1 MRVNNFPD
9 NLSTTNKWA
18 ELRDL
23 YRSGKP
29 VVGEITKYSDYF
41 GYTVSINGILA
52 DMNKNEL
59 TAAYV
64 DDYDEWCGRK
74 ILVKL
79 VRVDEYSKKL
89 VVSRKRLAYS
99 YLEGQLVQGFVTE
112 IVGNRMHVDVGFL
125 ARVHI
130 RDMADRFVSDIND
143 MYSEGQAIDLVLSE
157 DYSKEKYTEAS
168 TKPSVLW
175 NVKKQ
180 GLNVHDI
187 ITVSIDDIKDDGVTF
202 SLTDFIQGYVHKDF
216 LSDDFRNLFDKGEI
230 EVGSLIEVAVTKIND
245 EKRRIYFSM
254 KEASKIKERKAI
266 EALKSQLERGHI
278 VEVEVIDVNEKE
290 AVLNIIGTDVN
301 YKMSRDELSPN
312 KVIKA
317 SDEVFIGQIFPIV
330 YLGENNGNLSFSRK
344 YFVEDVY
351 DESLY
356 DLSLLQLLDMMS
368 IKTTHFVG
376 KAIKMKEN
384 FFFCNIMSVAE
395 NGTEDNGKLL
405 VDPITGKNLI
415 AVINETV
422 SLKIEDNKYYEFVI
436 DLAFKN
442 YRKKKGTPFMFCVNS
457 SNIKE
462 VKDPY
467 QDAVSLAFTKQRSP
481 SQSTSLAYLL
491 NEVGQGLYS
500 KKERMFFE
508 LIQNADDSASQSG
521 VQIKLQ
527 VVDNYFVLTHNGYSF
542 SKHDFDSIIS
552 AAKSTK
558 GSNKKKTGYKGIG
571 FKSVFTNSDTVQI
584 KSGGFN
590 FLFDK
595 SLPLYNDFKKFY
607 FYVNDI
613 EDSLTEQKRFL
624 HTFEKEYRE
633 FKDVRDIPWQLL
645 PIWTNKDLL
654 ESQSIFNENE
664 NVSIALKMA
673 DENLSQYEAAIE
685 EIFSEPRFM
694 LFLRNTKRVQLIQNG
709 TCKTI
714 QKTISKQNNVVSLA
728 NSYNSSSRVENYKIF
743 SSGEIL
749 VNDDTFMQAGIPI
762 RRTERLNSRGEKE
775 KFLVNLDEN
784 GNLLKTTIDVPDRIA
799 SSSETNISI
808 ALRVDDKGLIIPISI
823 DDTSLYAY
831 LPMNENRYKFPFYI
845 NADFI
850 PKSDREGINTDNP
863 WNHFLFYQIG
873 MNLVKMVSNIAS
885 NSQPQYLN
893 LLLKKEMTSD
903 AVDTKLLTDAFNRG
917 YKEGLF
923 IYDFIVDDEGKKTNA
938 NNIIIDKSGLADL
951 VGNCNFYTLLGTEK
965 RLPSPDIDTTIL
977 SNELFNIECVKASD
991 IVDILTND
999 IEKVNAWLDS
1009 TTEESRNNFYE
1020 WIATNKDCSELVTD
1034 IHTLCYDSCWY
1045 SINNV
1050 NFENKQVITTK
1061 TYIPILP
1068 ILTELGFKCSEN
1080 IFDDHPLEEV
1090 LNEAVQSDK
1099 ELFDEIQ
1106 KQDLSV
1112 LSFEKRLLLF
1122 KTASQFKGIADASLK
1137 SWLLFK
1143 NMEGECTSLNKL
1155 LPFDASLPKWLR
1167 KYILCEEETC
1177 DYLKKFL
1184 VNPNDSYTS
1193 VIVPNINS
1201 LIESIDV
1208 YEIYK
1213 HYHSEWS
1220 PSLTT
1225 SLIKSYT
1232 SNIISVVEQS
1242 GVAVK
1247 SDYIKSIGTI
1257 NIDSEREYLQS
1268 DDTYKTIS
1276 LAFSDDS
1283 LIATARTLITIDNLP
1298 LSEFIIKDE
1307 FSMQVGLST
1316 FAFRL
1321 SSLIP
1326 DYESTSKLN
1335 KVISHFKSLPS
1346 IEKLFEL
1353 REITN
1358 YTWVK
1363 RNLLSYLAANNSPL
1377 LGPEQFAFFI
1387 CYEKKLN
1394 KSYFEIDIKP
1404 YIKIND
1410 KDLFLKILDYCY
1422 NSGMGEI
1429 LRSYITISGIEY
1441 PFDRIYGTYFDCGMF
1456 AMPTEQ
1462 TPGYISKWAETKEKR
1477 DFLITLGLHDLASDE
1492 MVRRQAFYNGEEKG
1506 NWTITSKAII
1516 ENLLAWIKTSMTLPF
1531 ADDYHRNILMPLM
1544 SKIGCSK
1551 TYDEQDVN
1559 SAEEWNDDRYKD
1571 WKLEKQLR
1579 IFIYEDKIP
1588 YSCSWNDSVF
1598 YTGAEEDFKYF
1609 PETSHLYINGSV
1621 DAASI
1626 LSNVFP
1632 IRGIPFEKD
1641 DWHQLFFVSRDSIT
1655 QYSTEN
1661 ESLRNKIAELEEQLN
1676 LFRAAEHSGK
1686 EASERGNVA
1695 SSDQEAINRETR
1707 IMAKSMLKRH
1717 GYDVSDW
1724 DPVTSL
1730 PDVVNIIRTPEGDPI
1745 NVVIRSAKGRK
1756 IHLAATSFEAL
1767 MSNPNNLLVIRG
1779 EDSEIHTVD
1788 FQELFGGNSNVN
1800 LIFDA
1805 NFTPLSYFK
1814 ALGTIFKYVKNTDFV
1829 IENPQYSAFDE
1840 IKSFG
1845 LDVKNEG
1852 EIVIGTEEDI

>member
-9 NLSTTNKWA
+9 NLNTANKWA
-18 ELRDL
+18 ELRDY

-29 VVGEITKYSDYF
+29 IVGEITKYSDYF

-59 TAAYV
+59 TSAYV
-64 DDYDEWCGRK
+64 DDYNEWCGRK

-79 VRVDEYSKKL
+79 LRVDEYSKKI
-89 VVSRKRLAYS
+89 VVSRRRLAYS
-99 YLEGQLVQGFVTE
+99 YLRGQLVQGFVTE

-130 RDMADRFVSDIND
+130 KDMADRFVSDIND
-143 MYSEGQAIDLVLSE
+143 VYSEGQAIDLVLNE
-157 DYSKEKYTEAS
+157 NYSKGKYTEAS

-180 GLNVHDI
+180 NLKVHDI
-187 ITVSIDDIKDDGVTF
+187 LSVFIDEIRDDGVTF
-202 SLTDFIQGYVHKDF
+202 SLTDFIQGFVHKDF
-216 LSDDFRNLFDKGEI
+216 LSDGFRKLFDKGRI
-230 EVGSLIEVAVTKIND
+230 EVGSPIDVAITKIND

-254 KEASKIKERKAI
+254 KEASKIRERNAI

-278 VEVEVIDVNEKE
+278 VEVEVVDVNEKE
-290 AVLNIIGTDVN
+290 AILNIIGTDVN

-317 SDEVFIGQIFPIV
+317 SDEVFIGQIFPVV
-330 YLGENNGNLSFSRK
+330 YLGDNNGSLSFSRK

-351 DESLY
+351 DEALY
-356 DLSLLQLLDMMS
+356 DLSLSQLLDTMS

-395 NGTEDNGKLL
+395 NGTDDNGKLL

-415 AVINETV
+415 AVINESV
-422 SLKIEDNKYYEFVI
+422 SIKIKENKYYEFDI
-436 DLAFKN
+436 DVAFKN
-442 YRKKKGTPFMFCVNS
+442 YRKKKGTPYMFCVNS
-457 SNIKE
+457 SYIKE
-462 VKDPY
+462 VNDPY

-527 VVDNYFVLTHNGYSF
+527 VIDNYFVLSHNGYSF

-595 SLPLYNDFKKFY
+595 SLDIYNDFKKFY

-613 EDSLTEQKRFL
+613 ENDSIEQKKFL

-645 PIWTNKDLL
+645 PIWTNKESLD
-654 ESQSIFNENE
+654 SQSIFNENE

-685 EIFSEPRFM
+685 EIFREPRFM

-714 QKTISKQNNVVSLA
+714 QKTTSKQNNVVSLA
-728 NSYNSSSRVENYKIF
+728 NSYNEGNRVENYKIF
-743 SSGEIL
+743 SSGDII
-749 VNDDTFMQAGIPI
+749 VDDNAFMQAGIPI

-775 KFLVNLDEN
+775 NFLVNLDEN

-799 SSSETNISI
+799 SSTETNISI
-808 ALRVDDKGLIIPISI
+808 ALRVDDKGLIIPIDKDEI
-823 DDTSLYAY
+823 SLYAY
-831 LPMNENRYKFPFYI
+831 LPMNESRYIFPFYI

-873 MNLVKMVSNIAS
+873 MNLVKMVSEIAS

-903 AVDTKLLTDAFNRG
+903 AVDTKLLTEAFNRG
-917 YKEGLF
+917 YKEGLLSYNY
-923 IYDFIVDDEGKKTNA
+923 IIDDEGNKTNSD
-938 NNIIIDKSGLADL
+938 NIIIDKSGLADL
-951 VGNCNFYTLLGTEK
+951 VGNSNFYTLISTDK

-977 SNELFNIECVKASD
+977 ANEQFNIECIKATD
-991 IVDILTND
+991 VVDIITND
-999 IEKVNAWLDS
+999 IDKVNTWIDS
-1009 TTEESRNNFYE
+1009 TTEESRNNFFE
-1020 WIATNKDCSELVTD
+1020 WIAANKDCSELVAD
-1034 IHTLCYDSCWY
+1034 IHTFCFNSCWY
-1045 SINNV
+1045 SINDIS
-1050 NFENKQVITTK
+1050 FENKQVVTTK

-1080 IFDDHPLEEV
+1080 IFEDHPLEDV
-1090 LNEAVQSDK
+1090 LDDSVQTDK
-1099 ELFDEIQ
+1099 ELFEEIQ

-1122 KTASQFKGIADASLK
+1122 KTTSQFAGIADASLK
-1137 SWLLFK
+1137 SWPLFK
-1143 NMEGECTSLNKL
+1143 NLDGKCTSLNNL
-1155 LPFDASLPKWLR
+1155 LPFDASLPKWL
-1167 KYILCEEETC
+1167 KKHILCEKETC
-1177 DYLKKFL
+1177 DDLKKYL
-1184 VNPNDSYTS
+1184 VSPNEAYSS
-1193 VIVPNINS
+1193 IIVPNIDS
-1201 LIESIDV
+1201 LIESID
-1208 YEIYK
+1208 IYVIYNQF
-1213 HYHSEWS
+1213 HTEWS

-1225 SLIKSYT
+1225 SLIISKT

-1247 SDYIKSIGTI
+1247 LDYLKNIGII
-1257 NIDSEREYLQS
+1257 NIDSKREYSQL

-1276 LAFSDDS
+1276 LALSDES
-1283 LIATARTLITIDNLP
+1283 LIATVRTKITIDNLP

-1316 FAFRL
+1316 FAFCL

-1326 DYESTSKLN
+1326 DYESTTKLN

-1363 RNLLSYLAANNSPL
+1363 KNLISHLAANNSPL
-1377 LGPEQFAFFI
+1377 LSPEQFAFFI
-1387 CYEKKLN
+1387 CYEKILN

-1410 KDLFLKILDYCY
+1410 KDVFLKILDYCY

-1441 PFDRIYGTYFDCGMF
+1441 PFDRIYGTYFDCGIY
-1456 AMPTEQ
+1456 ALETEE
-1462 TPGYISKWAETKEKR
+1462 TPKFIINWADTEDKKK
-1477 DFLITLGLHDLASDE
+1477 FLISLGLHNKDCDE
-1492 MVRRQAFYNGEEKG
+1492 IKRRIAFYNNEDKDSIWSVSSTNVIRGFLEWVEKRMSLPF
-1506 NWTITSKAII
+1506 TDKFHTEILIP
-1516 ENLLAWIKTSMTLPF
+1516 LLAKLRRGKEYSETALTT
-1531 ADDYHRNILMPLM
+1531 A
-1544 SKIGCSK
+1544 
-1551 TYDEQDVN
+1551 V
-1559 SAEEWNDDRYKD
+1559 EWNDDRYND
-1571 WKLEKQLR
+1571 WKNDKDLR
-1579 IFIYEDKIP
+1579 IFVYDGQIP
-1588 YSCSWNDSVF
+1588 YSCSLDEVVF
-1598 YTGAEEDFKYF
+1598 YCGAEKDFHYF
-1609 PETSHLYINGSV
+1609 SDTKHLYINGQV
-1621 DAASI
+1621 DAASV
-1626 LSNVFP
+1626 LSNVYP
-1632 IRGIPFEKD
+1632 IRGIFEKD

-1655 QYSTEN
+1655 KYSDEN
-1661 ESLRNKIAELEEQLN
+1661 ETLRNKVAELEDIINQY
-1676 LFRAAEHSGK
+1676 RAAEHTGK
-1686 EASERGNVA
+1686 EVTEKGKVGSN
-1695 SSDQEAINRETR
+1695 DQEAINREVR
-1707 IMAKSMLKRH
+1707 IMAKPILRDNN
-1717 GYDVSDW
+1717 YDVSGW
-1724 DPVTSL
+1724 DPVTSP
-1730 PDVVNIIRTPEGDPI
+1730 PDIIGIIKTPEGEPI
-1745 NVVIRSAKGRK
+1745 NVIVRSAKGRK
-1756 IHLAATSFEAL
+1756 IHLAATSFESL
-1767 MSNPNNLLVIRG
+1767 MSNPKNLLIVRG
-1779 EDSEIHTVD
+1779 EDGEIHTVD

-1805 NFTPLSYFK
+1805 NFTPLSYFQ

-1829 IENPQYSAFDE
+1829 IENPHYSAFDE
-1840 IKSFG
+1840 IKGFG
-1845 LDVKNEG
+1845 LDIKNEG
-1852 EIVIGTEEDI
+1852 VIILGAEEDI

>member
-9 NLSTTNKWA
+9 NLNTANKWA
-18 ELRDL
+18 ELRDY

-59 TAAYV
+59 TSAYV
-64 DDYDEWCGRK
+64 DDYNEWCGRK
-74 ILVKL
+74 VLVKL
-79 VRVDEYSKKL
+79 VRVDEYSKKI

-99 YLEGQLVQGFVTE
+99 YLQGQLVHGFVTE

-130 RDMADRFVSDIND
+130 KDMADRFISDIND
-143 MYSEGQAIDLVLSE
+143 VYSEGQAIDLVLNE
-157 DYSKEKYTEAS
+157 NYSKEKYTEAS
-168 TKPSVLW
+168 TRPSVLW
-175 NVKKQ
+175 NVKKK
-180 GLNVHDI
+180 GLTVHDI
-187 ITVSIDDIKDDGVTF
+187 LSVFIDEIKDDGVTF
-202 SLTDFIQGYVHKDF
+202 SLTDYIQGFVHKDF
-216 LSDDFRNLFDKGEI
+216 LSENFRNLFDKGRV
-230 EVGSLIEVAVTKIND
+230 EVGSPIEVAVTKIND

-254 KEASKIKERKAI
+254 KEASKIKERNAI

-278 VEVEVIDVNEKE
+278 VEVEVIDVNEKD
-290 AVLNIIGTDVN
+290 ATLNIIGTDVN

-317 SDEVFIGQIFPIV
+317 SDEVFIGQIFPVV

-356 DLSLLQLLDMMS
+356 DLSLSQLLDTMS
-368 IKTTHFVG
+368 IKTTRFVG

-384 FFFCNIMSVAE
+384 LFFCNIMSVAE
-395 NGTEDNGKLL
+395 IGTDDNGKLL

-415 AVINETV
+415 AVINESV
-422 SLKIEDNKYYEFVI
+422 SEIKENKYYEFEI

-442 YRKKKGTPFMFCVNS
+442 YRKKRGTPYMFCVNGS
-457 SNIKE
+457 CINE
-462 VKDPY
+462 VSDPY
-467 QDAVSLAFTKQRSP
+467 KEAISLAFTKQRTP

-508 LIQNADDSASQSG
+508 LIQNADDSASQCG

-527 VVDNYFVLTHNGYSF
+527 VIDNYFVLSHNGYSF

-595 SLPLYNDFKKFY
+595 SLEIYNDFKKFY

-613 EDSLTEQKRFL
+613 ENSSAEQKKFL

-633 FKDVRDIPWQLL
+633 FRDVRDIPWQLL
-645 PIWTNKDLL
+645 PIWTNKESL
-654 ESQSIFNENE
+654 ETPSIFNENE

-685 EIFSEPRFM
+685 EIFREPRFM

-714 QKTISKQNNVVSLA
+714 QKTISKQNNVISLA
-728 NSYNSSSRVENYKIF
+728 NSYNEGSRVENYKIF

-749 VNDDTFMQAGIPI
+749 VDDNAFMQAGIPI
-762 RRTERLNSRGEKE
+762 RRTERQNSRGGKDI
-775 KFLVNLDEN
+775 FLVNLDEN

-799 SSSETNISI
+799 SSTETNISI
-808 ALRVDDKGLIIPISI
+808 ALRVDDKGLIIPIAK
-823 DDTSLYAY
+823 DDLSLYAY

-845 NADFI
+845 NADFV
-850 PKSDREGINTDNP
+850 PKSDREGLNTDNP

-873 MNLVKMVSNIAS
+873 INLVRMVSNIATH
-885 NSQPQYLN
+885 SQPQYLN

-903 AVDTKLLTDAFNRG
+903 TVDTELLTDAFNRG
-917 YKEGLF
+917 YKEGLSTYNY
-923 IYDFIVDDEGKKTNA
+923 IIDDEGNKANA
-938 NNIIIDKSGLADL
+938 NKIIIDKSGLADL
-951 VGNCNFYTLLGTEK
+951 VGNSNFYTLIGTDK
-965 RLPSPDIDTTIL
+965 RLPNPDIDTTIL
-977 SNELFNIECVKASD
+977 ANELFNIECIKATD
-991 IVDILTND
+991 VVDILTND
-999 IEKVNAWLDS
+999 IDKVNAWLDS
-1009 TTEESRNNFYE
+1009 TNEESRNNFYE
-1020 WIATNKDCSELVTD
+1020 WVAANKDCSDLVAD
-1034 IHTLCYDSCWY
+1034 IHTFCYNSCWY
-1045 SINNV
+1045 SINDIS
-1050 NFENKQVITTK
+1050 FDNKQIVTTK
-1061 TYIPILP
+1061 TYLPILP
-1068 ILTELGFKCSEN
+1068 ILAELGFMCSEN
-1080 IFDDHPLEEV
+1080 VFDDHPLENV
-1090 LNEAVQSDK
+1090 LEDSVQTDK
-1099 ELFDEIQ
+1099 DLFEEIQ
-1106 KQDLSV
+1106 KQDISA

-1122 KTASQFKGIADASLK
+1122 KTASQFTGIADASLK
-1137 SWLLFK
+1137 SWSLFK
-1143 NMEGECTSLNKL
+1143 NIDGECTSLNNL
-1155 LPFDASLPKWLR
+1155 LPFDASLPKWLN

-1177 DYLKKFL
+1177 DDLKKYL
-1184 VNPNDSYTS
+1184 VNPDEAYSS
-1193 VIVPNINS
+1193 IIVPNIGS
-1201 LIESIDV
+1201 LIESTDV
-1208 YEIYK
+1208 YVIYTQF
-1213 HYHSEWS
+1213 HTEWS
-1220 PSLTT
+1220 PSLTS
-1225 SLIKSYT
+1225 SLIISKT

-1247 SDYIKSIGTI
+1247 LDYLKNIGNI
-1257 NIDSEREYLQS
+1257 NIDSERDYSQS

-1276 LAFSDDS
+1276 LALSDDS
-1283 LIATARTLITIDNLP
+1283 LIATARTKITIDNLP

-1316 FAFRL
+1316 FTFYL

-1363 RNLLSYLAANNSPL
+1363 KNLLSHLATNNSPL
-1377 LGPEQFAFFI
+1377 LSQEQFAFFI

-1422 NSGMGEI
+1422 NNGMGEI

-1456 AMPTEQ
+1456 ALPTEQ
-1462 TPGYISKWAETKEKR
+1462 TPEYISKWAETKEKK

-1506 NWTITSKAII
+1506 NWTITTKAII
-1516 ENLLAWIKTSMTLPF
+1516 ENLLAWIKSSMTLPF

-1551 TYDEQDVN
+1551 TYDEQDVYT
-1559 SAEEWNDDRYKD
+1559 AEEWGDDRYKD
-1571 WKLEKQLR
+1571 WKSEKQLR
-1579 IFIYEDKIP
+1579 IFIYGDKIP

-1621 DAASI
+1621 EAASV

-1632 IRGIPFEKD
+1632 VRGIPFEKD

-1655 QYSTEN
+1655 QYSAEN

-1695 SSDQEAINRETR
+1695 SSDQEAINREAR

-1730 PDVVNIIRTPEGDPI
+1730 PDVVSIIKTPEGEPI

-1767 MSNPNNLLVIRG
+1767 MSNPNNLLVVRG
-1779 EDSEIHTVD
+1779 EDGEIHTVD

-1840 IKSFG
+1840 IKNFG

-1852 EIVIGTEEDI
+1852 EIIIGTEEDI